1 MRRLAPWPNYTYFLS
16 LQVFIEKPGSD
27 GRCTDQLAPV
37 CSRTIFS
44 TRVMSQLQILE
55 MSDNTSTVTGGKKV
69 ILVVERVCRED
80 IKIRLSD
87 GAGWEGWAEFGEG
100 DVYKH
105 CAVTF
110 RTPPYSHTNIAQPVR
125 LSLELVR
132 PSDGATSDEEEFFYT
147 PLPRTDGPGAG
158 SGAEGGVGSSSAD
171 HIQNDLDYDGLEL
184 ELRDFIDPHLQ
195 LNIPPLPEL
204 SHVRAD
210 GTPSVSPQQTVLFD
224 GLDNSETD
232 EDLLNLSDVMKDLGL
247 KSPLNSSKTGMK
259 RSSKDAENDSASLT
273 CLRKVGGGGIQDS
286 PHHHIDTYSS
296 NLSELLQNCEQIND
310 L

>member
-1 MRRLAPWPNYTYFLS
+1 MNNTKEIDLNAVKLCFQVFMFLMLKCEDFLS
-16 LQVFIEKPGSD
+16 LEVFIEKPDSD

-44 TRVMSQLQILE
+44 SRVMSQLQILE

-132 PSDGATSDEEEFFYT
+132 PSDGATSEEEEFFYT
-147 PLPRTDGPGAG
+147 PLPHTDGPRPGPT
-158 SGAEGGVGSSSAD
+158 D
-171 HIQNDLDYDGLEL
+171 HSQNDLDYDGLGL
-184 ELRDFIDPHLQ
+184 ELRDFINPHLQ
-195 LNIPPLPEL
+195 LNIPPLTE
-204 SHVRAD
+204 
-210 GTPSVSPQQTVLFD
+210 
-224 GLDNSETD
+224 LDNSETD

-247 KSPLNSSKTGMK
+247 KPPLNSSKAGMK

-273 CLRKVGGGGIQDS
+273 YLRKVGGGGIQES
-286 PHHHIDTYSS
+286 PHHHIDSS
-296 NLSELLQNCEQIND
+296 HLSEFLQNCEQIND